1 MTRVNSPYHIPVLL
15 NNCIEGL
22 KIDPSGIYIDV
33 TFGGGGHSIEILK
46 NLDKKGRL
54 LALDQDPEAAINA
67 PIDDRFEL
75 IEGNFEFVK
84 NFLRERG
91 IKKVDGVLADLGVSS
106 HQFNKA
112 ERGFSIRY
120 DAPLDMRMSMQGQL
134 TAKRIANRYGE
145 DELKLM
151 FRNFGELR
159 NAPAVARKIVQ
170 ARDEKSISTV
180 FELKEAVSKSA
191 PWGKENQ
198 FYARVFQA
206 FRIEVNQELKVLES
220 FLERMPDVIKTG
232 GRLVVMSY
240 HSLEDRMVKNFLKS
254 GNTKGI
260 LEKDFY
266 GNIIRPFKPITTKAI
281 KPDED
286 EIKINSRA
294 RSARLRIAEKT

>member
-1 MTRVNSPYHIPVLL
+1 MTRVNNPYHIPVLL
-15 NNCIEGL
+15 NNCIDGL
-22 KIDPSGIYIDV
+22 KIDPTGVYLDV

-46 NLDKKGRL
+46 KLDKNGKL
-54 LALDQDPEAAINA
+54 LALDQDPEAANNA
-67 PIDDRFEL
+67 PFDDRFEL

-84 NFLRERG
+84 NYLRERG

-120 DAPLDMRMSMQGQL
+120 DTPLDMRMSKQGEL
-134 TAKRIANRYGE
+134 TARKIANRYSE

-151 FRNFGELR
+151 LRNFGELR
-159 NAPAVARKIVQ
+159 NAPTVARKIVQ
-170 ARDEKSISTV
+170 ARDEKPISTV
-180 FELKEAVSKSA
+180 FELKEAVRKSA
-191 PWGKENQ
+191 PRGKENQ
-198 FYARVFQA
+198 FFARVFQA
-206 FRIEVNQELKVLES
+206 FRIEVNQELTVLEN
-220 FLERMPDVIKTG
+220 FLERMPDVLKPG

-240 HSLEDRMVKNFLKS
+240 HSLEDRMVKNFIRS
-254 GNTKGI
+254 GNINGI
-260 LEKDFY
+260 MEKDFY

-281 KPDED
+281 KPDEE

>member
-1 MTRVNSPYHIPVLL
+1 MKRVNSSYHIPVLL
-15 NNCIEGL
+15 NDCINGL
-22 KIDPSGIYIDV
+22 EIDPAGIYLDV
-33 TFGGGGHSIEILK
+33 TFGGGGHSMEILK
-46 NLDKKGRL
+46 KLEKKGKL
-54 LALDQDPEAAINA
+54 LAIDQDPEASDNVPA
-67 PIDDRFEL
+67 DDRFEL

-91 IKKVDGVLADLGVSS
+91 IKNVNGVLADLGVSS

-112 ERGFSIRY
+112 ERGFSIRH
-120 DAPLDMRMSMQGQL
+120 DAPLDMRMSKQGDL
-134 TAKRIANRYGE
+134 TAKRIANRYSE

-151 FRNFGELR
+151 LRNFGELR
-159 NAPAVARKIVQ
+159 NASLVARKIVQ
-170 ARDEKSISTV
+170 AREEKSISTV
-180 FELKEAVSKSA
+180 FDLKDAVSKSA

-206 FRIEVNQELKVLES
+206 FRIEVNQELMVLKN
-220 FLERMPDVIKTG
+220 FLERMPDVIKPG

-240 HSLEDRMVKNFLKS
+240 HSLEDRMVKNFLRS

-260 LEKDFY
+260 AEKDFY
-266 GNIIRPFKPITTKAI
+266 GNIIRPFRPINTKAI
-281 KPDED
+281 KPDEE